1 MNELNE
7 FLLPNSGTAKGI
19 VISIGD
25 NTVMG
30 RIAGLASGLSSGE
43 TPIAKEI
50 EHFIHLI
57 TGVAVFLGV
66 VFFIVA
72 FILGYH
78 WLDAV
83 IFLIGIIVAN
93 VPEGLLATVTVCLTL
108 TAKRMAS
115 KNCLVKNLEAV
126 ETLGSTSTICSDKT
140 GTLTQ
145 NRMTVAHMWFD
156 NQIIEAD
163 TTEDQ
168 SGAQYDKTSDG
179 FKALARVATLCN
191 RAEFKGG
198 QEGVPIL
205 KREVNGDASEAALLK
220 CMELAIHDVM
230 SYRQRNKKVCEI
242 PFNSTNKYQV
252 SIHETED
259 PNDPRYILVMK
270 VKLPDTYT

>member
-1 MNELNE
+1 
-7 FLLPNSGTAKGI
+7 
-19 VISIGD
+19 
-25 NTVMG
+25 
-30 RIAGLASGLSSGE
+30 
-43 TPIAKEI
+43 
-50 EHFIHLI
+50 
-57 TGVAVFLGV
+57 
-66 VFFIVA
+66 
-72 FILGYH
+72 
-78 WLDAV
+78 
-83 IFLIGIIVAN
+83 
-93 VPEGLLATVTVCLTL
+93 
-108 TAKRMAS
+108 MAS

-179 FKALARVATLCN
+179 FKALARVAALCN
-191 RAEFKGG
+191 RAEFKPN

-220 CMELAIHDVM
+220 CMELALHDVQG
-230 SYRQRNKKVCEI
+230 YRNKNKKVCEV

-252 SIHETED
+252 SVHDTED
-259 PNDPRYILVMK
+259 ASDPRYLLVMK
-270 VKLPDTYT
+270 ASLFL

>member
-1 MNELNE
+1 M
-7 FLLPNSGTAKGI
+7 
-19 VISIGD
+19 
-25 NTVMG
+25 
-30 RIAGLASGLSSGE
+30 
-43 TPIAKEI
+43 
-50 EHFIHLI
+50 
-57 TGVAVFLGV
+57 
-66 VFFIVA
+66 
-72 FILGYH
+72 
-78 WLDAV
+78 
-83 IFLIGIIVAN
+83 
-93 VPEGLLATVTVCLTL
+93 TL

-179 FKALARVATLCN
+179 FKALARVASLCN
-191 RAEFKGG
+191 RAEFKPN

-220 CMELAIHDVM
+220 CMELALNDVM
-230 SYRQRNKKVCEI
+230 SYRARNKKACEV

-252 SIHETED
+252 SIHDTED
-259 PNDPRYILVMK
+259 SGDPRYLLVMK
-270 VKLPDTYT
+270 VVNFAFLQLI